1 MWSVVTSMVK
11 LFTDAWMTLS
21 RGTLW
26 STPAVTSPGGDSFL
40 LLSNGTDFLL
50 LSDGSSKLIIA

>member
-1 MWSVVTSMVK
+1 MVK
-11 LFTDAWMTLS
+11 LFTDAWMMLS